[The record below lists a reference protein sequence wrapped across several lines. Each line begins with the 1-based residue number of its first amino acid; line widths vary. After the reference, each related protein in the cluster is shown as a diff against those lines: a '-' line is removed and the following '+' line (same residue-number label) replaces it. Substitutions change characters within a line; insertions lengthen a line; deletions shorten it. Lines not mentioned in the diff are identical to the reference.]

1 MHPLVGEFLGT
12 LVLVLLGD
20 GVVANVLLS
29 KTKGN
34 NSGLIVIATGWGF
47 AVMVGVFV
55 AGAFGS
61 ADGYINPAVTLWS
74 VMGSGDTSKLAMIPA
89 QFAGGF
95 VGAVLVWLHYL
106 PHWKE
111 TQDQGAKLAVF
122 CTGPAIRN
130 TPANLMSE
138 IIGTT
143 VLLVGVGSIFA
154 KFLLNLLLE
163 SGHILS
169 ACSCGELDFH
179 LAEQLDMRSI
189 QRVTLHQESHTQ
201 SCPFPAKVHQI
212 GDMRGYQ
219 LSDHALRLHLRGHFS
234 SLLHSL
240 D

>member
-1 MHPLVGEFLGT
+1 MHPLVGEFMGT

-61 ADGYINPAVTLWS
+61 TDGYINPAVTLWS
-74 VMGSGDTSKLAMIPA
+74 VMGSSDTSKLAMIPA

-154 KFLLNLLLE
+154 KISPELAVGIGPYLVGVLVWGIGLSLGGTTGYAINPARDLAPRIAHAILPI
-163 SGHILS
+163 SGKGSSDWGYAWIPV
-169 ACSCGELDFH
+169 AGPCIAAA
-179 LAEQLDMRSI
+179 LAW
-189 QRVTLHQESHTQ
+189 
-201 SCPFPAKVHQI
+201 
-212 GDMRGYQ
+212 
-219 LSDHALRLHLRGHFS
+219 ALFKFVV
-234 SLLHSL
+234 
-240 D
+240 